1 MAIYQPTNIVPDMRS
16 GIANGVILVEDPTNT
31 TEEYEFSWQMNGN
44 NTPVAIKID
53 FYQNNAA
60 STFVFTTGKLSFATT
75 PYPTLEYSEGRVMYR
90 PTLGYLLANL
100 SYDTEYKLKITQWW
114 GATDADSVA
123 QISPSV
129 FKIVKGISATMQTP
143 ATTHPTPDGGFI
155 CDIDK
160 TNQPETSLEWINWR
174 LYRQD
179 AQDTD
184 ETDRVLVYDNGIE
197 YSPVIDAGNTARLS
211 FFYYGMTDQ
220 QWYCVKFRGMT
231 GYGQEL
237 ESEYVFQTA
246 FTAAEAPGTLTASCD
261 LQKQAV
267 RLDIA
272 FGEAMAFT
280 AEGAYS
286 VSDGALRLEGG
297 ASITVT
303 PDTAFASPW
312 AVFWQGTLQWEDAVL
327 FSAQRSGSAV
337 SVNYNAETKLLSCSV
352 SGLAPTFTIYGGASL
367 SILLSF
373 SNNTWTMYVRVENAL
388 GGLHPSSSL
397 HPAEDLYPIADGLA
411 RESTRSTSGSPA
423 SMTGITL
430 GGPALVKQFQVFDPV
445 TAPAGIPAAVLDG
458 TYTAN
463 DEMDSYVLMRLA
475 DDELQMLSVPVGRG
489 EIGMIELYREGPE
502 GTQYIGEYGYRVKTV
517 WDYGA
522 KSQGGPYTY
531 FIYGFDTDV
540 GFAKITAE
548 PVNPCFWAWTLIEAE
563 HQQYTLSL
571 ADNLERYNVLA
582 AYVFMNNVATG
593 AISNNAAPGIAE
605 NFTRY
610 PTVMKSPVNY
620 QSGTLTALIGRV
632 TMGDYNDSISLRD
645 AIFALSTSNHDLFL
659 KNRKGDLLK
668 VEIGGAISMQTGD
681 NSVKQEQ
688 TAQIPWVEVDSAD
701 GAYLT
706 SWEV

>member
-1 MAIYQPTNIVPDMRS
+1 MAIFQPTNIVPDMRS

-60 STFVFTTGKLSFATT
+60 STFVFTTGKLSFETT
-75 PYPTLEYSEGRVMYR
+75 LYPTLEYSDGRVMYR

-100 SYDTEYKLKITQWW
+100 GYNTEYKLKITQWW

-129 FKIVKGISATMQTP
+129 FKIVKGISATVQTP
-143 ATTHPTPDGGFI
+143 ATIHPTPDGGFL

-160 TNQPETSLEWINWR
+160 TNQPETTLEWINWQ
-174 LYRQD
+174 LYRQ
-179 AQDTD
+179 ATQDTD
-184 ETDRVLVYDNGIE
+184 EADRVLVYDNGIE
-197 YSPVIDAGNTARLS
+197 YAPVIDAGNTARLS

-220 QWYCVKFRGMT
+220 RWYCVKFRAMT

-237 ESEYVFQTA
+237 ESEYVFQTV
-246 FTAAEAPGTLTASCD
+246 FTAAEVPGTLKASCD

-267 RLDIA
+267 RLDIS

-286 VSDGALRLEGG
+286 VSDGALSLEDG
-297 ASITVT
+297 ASITVA

-312 AVFWQGTLQWEDAVL
+312 AVFWQGTLLWEDAVL
-327 FSAQRSGSAV
+327 FAAQMSGGGEI
-337 SVNYNAETKLLSCSV
+337 SVFYTAETKMLSCSI

-367 SILLSF
+367 SILLSYAN
-373 SNNTWTMYVRVENAL
+373 SAWTMYVRVENAA
-388 GGLHPSSSL
+388 GGLVPRGG
-397 HPAEDLYPIADGLA
+397 LYPDANLYPAAGSIQRQSA
-411 RESTRSTSGSPA
+411 RSVSGTQSA
-423 SMTGITL
+423 MTAITL
-430 GGPALVKQFQVFDPV
+430 GGPAAVTQFQVFDPV
-445 TAPAGIPAAVLDG
+445 SAPAGIPAAVLNG
-458 TYTAN
+458 TYSAN

-475 DDELQMLSVPVGRG
+475 DDELQMLSVPIGRVALST
-489 EIGMIELYREGPE
+489 ISLYRSGPD
-502 GTQYIGEYGYRVKTV
+502 GTQYIGEYGYKVTTV

-531 FIYGFDTDV
+531 FIFGFANT

-548 PVNPCFWAWTLIEAE
+548 PINPCFWAWTLIEAE
-563 HQQYTLSL
+563 HQQYTLGL
-571 ADNLERYNVLA
+571 ADNNERYNVLA

-668 VEIGGAISMQTGD
+668 VEIGGAITMQTGD

-688 TAQIPWVEVDSAD
+688 TAQIPWVEVDSAG